1 MKTTRTT
8 SAIAVGAFL
17 LAVSLGACSARDGA
31 GSTPETTAASSSAIE
46 ALESQLAALGI
57 SDNYDVS
64 ILTQEEIDGLVFMRE
79 EEKLAHDVYVTLY
92 DQWEL
97 AIFDNIS
104 QSETTHTNAVADLLE
119 SYGIDDP
126 AAGNGVGEFTD
137 PELQYAYD
145 ELVSR
150 GAESLV
156 AALEV
161 GAYIEEMD
169 ILDLRERESTTP
181 AIDNLYDQLER
192 GSRNHLRAFVKN
204 LERQGVD
211 YEPQLMEVDD
221 FEAIISTPTEQGN
234 GDGLGTGEG
243 KNDGQGN
250 GNGNG
255 NGRGRA

>member
-1 MKTTRTT
+1 MYTTRTT
-8 SAIAVGAFL
+8 RAVAFSTL
-17 LAVSLGACSARDGA
+17 FLAVSLGACSAGDGA
-31 GSTPETTAASSSAIE
+31 GSSETTDSSTSPVE
-46 ALESQLAALGI
+46 ALEARLAALGI
-57 SDNYDVS
+57 SDNYDVAT
-64 ILTQEEIDGLVFMRE
+64 LTQHEIDGLVFMRE

-137 PELQYAYD
+137 PELQNAYN

-150 GAESLV
+150 GTESLV

-204 LERQGVD
+204 LEREGVD

-221 FEAIISTPTEQGN
+221 FDTIISTPTERGN
-234 GDGLGTGEG
+234 GDELGTG
-243 KNDGQGN
+243 DGTGR
-250 GNGNG
+250 GNG
-255 NGRGRA
+255 NGRGSGGGRGRT